1 MKQGEVD
8 MRVGGN
14 EGEVGWATVID
25 GLNEVSRKI
34 YFLLLEHLRDLG
46 LFDELD
52 SSEAMVTA
60 LRERLGVPAEVEHRF
75 VVALRGLRA
84 IGVLELDE
92 EKVRRCHV
100 EPEPRPIDEGL
111 ISTVFGP
118 AIGAYLK
125 IYQERRLF
133 DPGFALTFAG
143 EQSALWEGLLNA
155 PINTVG
161 GDQAVTWIGKAGGRV
176 LELAFGPG
184 RTIPQLLERIGEGGE
199 LEGVDSSRY
208 YVERARELYREIS
221 SVRLR
226 EADINEGL
234 SYFENAVFDGV
245 MFMGALQFVK
255 DPPTL
260 LRELGR
266 ILRLR
271 GKLVLGAFH
280 TDKPCFANPA
290 LHLHMNLF
298 DPPAFEYPV
307 EKVKRWL
314 WEAGFETNI
323 CVEFGSYCSLY
334 AEKLPDVLSV
344 A

>member
-1 MKQGEVD
+1 MSREE
-8 MRVGGN
+8 N

-34 YFLLLEHLRDLG
+34 YFLLLEHSRALG
-46 LFDELD
+46 LFDDFDAGETTV
-52 SSEAMVTA
+52 SA
-60 LRERLGVPAEVEHRF
+60 LRERLGVPVEVEHRF
-75 VVALRGLRA
+75 RVALRGLRA
-84 IGVLELDE
+84 IGVLELE
-92 EKVRRCHV
+92 GEKLRLCHV
-100 EPEPRPIDEGL
+100 EPESGPIDDGL
-111 ISTVFGP
+111 ISAVFGP

-125 IYQERRLF
+125 IYHERRLF

-161 GDQAVTWIGKAGGRV
+161 GDQAVTWIGKPGGRV

-184 RTIPQLLERIGEGGE
+184 RTIRQLVERIGEGGE
-199 LEGVDSSRY
+199 VEGVDSSRY
-208 YVERARELYREIS
+208 YVERARDTYRES
-221 SVRLR
+221 PSVHLR
-226 EADINEGL
+226 EADVNEGL
-234 SYFENAVFDGV
+234 TYFENSAFDGV

-255 DPPTL
+255 DPPSL
-260 LRELGR
+260 FHELSR
-266 ILRLR
+266 VLRLR

-290 LHLHMNLF
+290 LHMHMNLF

-307 EKVKRWL
+307 ERVKHWL

-323 CVEFGSYCSLY
+323 SVEFGSYCSLY
-334 AEKLPDVLSV
+334 AEKMPEVLSSSRR
-344 A
+344 